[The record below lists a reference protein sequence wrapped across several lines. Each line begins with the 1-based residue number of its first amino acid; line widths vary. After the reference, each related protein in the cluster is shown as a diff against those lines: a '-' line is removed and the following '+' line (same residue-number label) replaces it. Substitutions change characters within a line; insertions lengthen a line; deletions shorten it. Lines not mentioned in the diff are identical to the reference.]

1 MQHLTRYI
9 FLLSF
14 IITTSTLFG
23 ATPTISDSI
32 DIRHFT
38 IQLDI
43 TNYADQTIS
52 GSAELDLKM
61 KVDNISM
68 IPLDLTGLTV
78 DSVID
83 NDGNSL
89 IYSHIGEQLKVQF
102 AGILNTDDSI
112 KITVYYQGEPEKDL
126 SWGGWYWSGDYAYQ
140 LGVGFDALPHNFG
153 RIWFPCFDNFIERS
167 TFKYIITTE
176 ENKKAYCGGLLESET
191 DNGDGTKTWI
201 WNCVQSIPS
210 YLASVAVSTYTSYTD
225 TYVGIER
232 DIPIEI
238 AVKPEDLSD
247 LTGSFINLHGA
258 LSAFEHNYGA
268 YSWDR
273 VGYAVVPFSG
283 GAMEHAMNI
292 AYPLFAVNG
301 TITWEKLYAHELSHH
316 WWGDLV
322 TTSTPQEMWLNEG
335 WAVFSEHLFTEALY
349 GEIAYME
356 AVKANAVDVLHYAAA
371 RDGNNYF
378 AISGVPETYTY
389 GATTYNKGASVVH
402 TLRGYMGDE
411 LFFSCVTSFLNTH
424 KYQPISAAILRDY
437 LSDCSGIDLTN
448 FFNDWVYQPGSL
460 AFEVDDIGMNVSGI
474 SSICLE
480 QKKSHANNLGNGI
493 PLSVFFM
500 DNNGFLVDS
509 MEIEMSGE
517 KMMFEIP
524 FPTLASLYN
533 IVIDYRNKLNDAV
546 TVDEL
551 QLTEPGVT
559 TLNNALM
566 SIDVNSIAAP
576 RYLYVEQYWVA
587 ADNFKSP
594 HPGLHVNTERYW
606 RVINNFEEG
615 DDIEANFNFNGQETL
630 SGGYL
635 DNTFITNSDDS
646 LVLLHRREPT
656 EEWEIYPYATINTF
670 GSTADKRGTFD
681 LTKLL
686 PGEYCFGIY
695 DSEIPDQPLDVNIFC
710 PNFGS
715 IQNINANYIQII
727 PNPADSQLT
736 VEANQICFGN
746 RLIIADLTGKIV
758 YETKIV
764 TEKTNISTTG
774 LPAGTYQLYVENPH
788 SERISAEKV
797 VIIH

>member
-1 MQHLTRYI
+1 MQHLFRLYT
-9 FLLSF
+9 LLMLLLAGASVKA
-14 IITTSTLFG
+14 

-38 IQLDI
+38 IRLDI
-43 TNYADQTIS
+43 TDYEDNTIS
-52 GSAELDLKM
+52 GNTEVDIKM
-61 KVDNISM
+61 KVDNM
-68 IPLDLTGLTV
+68 TMLPLDLLGLTV
-78 DSVID
+78 DSVKD
-83 NDGNSL
+83 NAGNTLSFT
-89 IYSHIGEQLKVQF
+89 HIGEQLEIQLPVVM
-102 AGILNTDDSI
+102 NTGDST
-112 KITVYYQGEPEKDL
+112 KITVYYQGVPDKDL

-140 LGVGFDALPHNFG
+140 MGVGFDAIPHNFG
-153 RIWFPCFDNFIERS
+153 RVWFPCFDNFIERS
-167 TFKYIITTE
+167 TFRYEIITTSD
-176 ENKKAYCGGLLESET
+176 KKAYCGGLLESET
-191 DNGDGTKTWI
+191 DNGDGTKTWV

-225 TYVGIER
+225 TYAGIER
-232 DIPIEI
+232 EIPIEI

-247 LTGSFINLHGA
+247 LESSFINLHGA
-258 LSAFEHNYGA
+258 LSAYENNYGA

-292 AYPLFAVNG
+292 AYPLFAVTG
-301 TITWEKLYAHELSHH
+301 TLTWETLYAHELSHH

-322 TTSTPQEMWLNEG
+322 TCSTPQEMWLNEG
-335 WAVFSEHLFTEALY
+335 WAVFSEHLFTEAIY
-349 GEIAYME
+349 GDVAYME

-378 AISGVPETYTY
+378 AISNVPESNTY
-389 GATTYNKGASVVH
+389 GATTYNKGAAVVH

-411 LFFSCVTSFLNTH
+411 LFFSCVTSFLNAH
-424 KYQPISAAILRDY
+424 KFQAISAAILRDY
-437 LSDCSGIDLTN
+437 LSECSGIDLTN

-460 AFEVDDIGMNVSGI
+460 AVEVDDIGQNVSGI

-480 QKKSHANNLGNGI
+480 QKKSHADNFGNGI
-493 PLSVFFM
+493 PLSIFFM

-524 FPTLASLYN
+524 FPTLAGSYN
-533 IVIDYRNKLNDAV
+533 VVIDYRNKLNDAV
-546 TVDEL
+546 TSDEL
-551 QLTEPGVT
+551 QLTEPGIT
-559 TLNNALM
+559 TLNNAFM
-566 SIDVNSIAAP
+566 SVDVNSIAAP
-576 RYLYVEQYWVA
+576 RYLYVEHYWVA
-587 ADNFKSP
+587 ADNFKTA

-606 RVINNFEEG
+606 RVINNFTEA
-615 DDIEANFNFNGQETL
+615 DDIEANFNFNGQATL

-646 LVLLHRREPT
+646 LVLLHRANQT

-670 GSTADKRGTFD
+670 GSTTDKRGTFD

-695 DSEIPDQPLDVNIFC
+695 DSEIPDQPLYVNIFC
-710 PNFGS
+710 PNFGD
-715 IQNINANYIQII
+715 IENTIPVNLQLI
-727 PNPADSQLT
+727 PNPADSQLL
-736 VEANQICFGN
+736 VQVSENCVGYQ
-746 RLIIADLTGKIV
+746 LVMLDLNGKIV
-758 YETKIV
+758 YQNRIT
-764 TEKTNISTTG
+764 TPKTSISTEG
-774 LPAGTYQLYVENPH
+774 FPAGTYQLYVENPH
-788 SERISAEKV
+788 SVRIAAEKV